1 MRKSK
6 TIGCGVLALA
16 LLGVV
21 QTVGASIVGHCA
33 GLNKCRNE
41 ATNPTQPLVEE
52 PQLAAPVLPTSPK
65 AVTRFSAGAANLR
78 QQVHMQTQHSN
89 GQ

>member
-21 QTVGASIVGHCA
+21 QTVGASGSKVCTEG
-33 GLNKCRNE
+33 NKCGNE
-41 ATNPTQPLVEE
+41 ATKPTQPLVEE
-52 PQLAAPVLPTSPK
+52 SQLAAPVLPTSPK
-65 AVTRFSAGAANLR
+65 AVTRFSIGAANLR
-78 QQVHMQTQHSN
+78 QQVQAQSGN
-89 GQ
+89 RN